1 MSKLSAF
8 GGGDRGRD
16 SIKCVCTN
24 RNFHEHMSQMQ
35 AIHAKHPLR
44 QDGGL
49 NTMLR
54 DDVTRLVCPLYSVF
68 LAKQRPDKNAERP
81 RLSLAEVEQ
90 LIVQM
95 F

>member
-1 MSKLSAF
+1 
-8 GGGDRGRD
+8 
-16 SIKCVCTN
+16 
-24 RNFHEHMSQMQ
+24 MQ

-44 QDGGL
+44 HDGGL

-54 DDVTRLVCPLYSVF
+54 DDVTRLVGPLYSVF